1 MMDKANAA
9 HTPMRPIVNE
19 SEPRRSLFGSA
30 VYNFFALYLGV
41 TPPAPGKEGFYVGV
55 LLVALLVIIG
65 AGYLLTRLL
74 ISMMFN

>member
-1 MMDKANAA
+1 
-9 HTPMRPIVNE
+9 MRPIVNE

>member
-1 MMDKANAA
+1 
-9 HTPMRPIVNE
+9 MRPIVNE
-19 SEPRRSLFGSA
+19 SEPRHSLFGSA

>member
-1 MMDKANAA
+1 MMLSGQRRI
-9 HTPMRPIVNE
+9 HPMKPTVNDT
-19 SEPRRSLFGSA
+19 EPRRSFFGSA

-41 TPPAPGKEGFYVGV
+41 TPPAPGKEGFYAGV

-74 ISMMFN
+74 IGLIFG

>member
-1 MMDKANAA
+1 MK
-9 HTPMRPIVNE
+9 TTVNDT
-19 SEPRRSLFGSA
+19 EPRRSLFGSA

-55 LLVALLVIIG
+55 LLAALLVIIG

-74 ISMMFN
+74 IGLMFG

>member
-1 MMDKANAA
+1 MMVMHNSA
-9 HTPMRPIVNE
+9 HPMRPIVNE